1 MAAAI
6 ACTRNA
12 IALTYPRDHLASRL
26 FNHMWN
32 FGFWLFRS
40 DFRGFVH
47 DPRLVQQLLENS
59 GFHRVFNH
67 DSSMWHTQVYV
78 TG

>member
-1 MAAAI
+1 
-6 ACTRNA
+6 
-12 IALTYPRDHLASRL
+12 
-26 FNHMWN
+26 MWN